1 MEQIFP
7 AIDSQVDPPHKVAL
21 LVDILGEEGISAE
34 SALAGSGIDPAQVRN
49 PATRVS
55 ARQSLAVF
63 ANAQRLSHDPALALH
78 AGKRVH
84 ITHLGLYG
92 YALLSSA
99 TPRDAIDF
107 AIRYRPLASPLIG
120 LDFAEI
126 DGHPA
131 WTFSDIRG
139 LGLDSDLFRFVME
152 FQLGTQLSLHA
163 DILGNA
169 VVPSEIRA
177 MYPAPAHAERY
188 QALLGCPAH
197 FGQSRNE
204 LRFDAD
210 FLTRTLTYANPITA
224 ALVRETCDELLA
236 GLQAMSGL
244 ASRVSGLLLANP
256 GQFPDIETVASA
268 LHMTSRTLR
277 RKLQAQGTSYQAIL
291 TDVRKQLAINYLR
304 QTRMSAEDIAAAL
317 GFSDATNFRHA
328 FKKWSG
334 KTPGEYRLSAA

>member
-1 MEQIFP
+1 MEQTLP
-7 AIDSQVDPPHKVAL
+7 AIDSQVDPPHKVAV

-34 SALAGSGIDPAQVRN
+34 SALAGSGIEPAQVGN

-55 ARQSLAVF
+55 ARQTLAVF
-63 ANAQRLSHDPALALH
+63 ANAQRLSQDPALALR
-78 AGKRVH
+78 AGKRIHV
-84 ITHLGLYG
+84 THLGLYG

-126 DGHPA
+126 SGHPA

-139 LGLDSDLFRFVME
+139 LGIDSDLFRFVME

-163 DILGNA
+163 DILGDA
-169 VVPSEIRA
+169 VVPSEVRA
-177 MYPAPAHAERY
+177 VYAAPPHAERY
-188 QALLGCPAH
+188 QMLLGCPAR
-197 FGQSRNE
+197 FKQTRNE
-204 LRFDAD
+204 LRFDAACM
-210 FLTRTLTYANPITA
+210 TRKLTYANPITA
-224 ALVRETCDELLA
+224 ALVRETCDQLLA
-236 GLQAMSGL
+236 GLHAKSGL
-244 ASRVSGLLLANP
+244 ASRVSGLLLENP
-256 GQFPDIETVASA
+256 GQFPDIETVAGA

-277 RKLQAQGTSYQAIL
+277 RKLQMQGASYQAIL

-304 QTRMSAEDIAAAL
+304 QTRMTTEDIAATL
-317 GFSDATNFRHA
+317 GFSDAANFRHA

-334 KTPGEYRLSAA
+334 KTPGEYRSGPA